1 MTENNIKARIIIRKA
16 TSAEWSASTATPLKQ
31 GEFALNTTTGE
42 LKIAT
47 QDNQKFQDATA
58 LATKEFVAGS
68 VQYLGTVGTEAE
80 LNNKTPNSAGDFCR
94 ISSTNFT
101 LPSTSSITGAAVT
114 THAGDLL
121 LCESISPSVKWSVI
135 HGELD
140 KNTWTANSASADGYV
155 SKGSGHANKVW
166 KTDTNGNPGWRD
178 DADTIYTLPLA
189 ASGTRGGIKIGYSA
203 NGANLPINLS
213 SEKAY
218 VALTKDAINAAGFN
232 ESYLDWGG
240 KSVSGGLTPMG
251 SALSNEHSAN
261 RLAYINGNALT
272 IEYSTDAGA
281 TWTNFNYSA
290 TDKSKLCT
298 LSSNIPIGR
307 ANSSTAYT
315 LNSKTRITFTCQDG
329 TNSYLYCR
337 PTKLITN
344 ISVSGSCSLLVEY
357 RTGTN
362 FQSNGAWSALGTYSI
377 SGWSG
382 WNDIPLVLSTLG
394 GSKNQTNNNWQLR
407 LTYTM
412 TSVSSSSPKT
422 ASILGIRLFGPNLW
436 TSPSTLA
443 STGHMYTYNMSKNVT
458 FPAGLSATSFTE
470 NGTALS
476 SKYLGI
482 NATAADSAK
491 LGGTAASSYATQTW
505 VTNQG
510 YTKNIG
516 TVTAVKINGTSKNP
530 TDGVVDLGTVLTSHQ
545 AVTNKAATLA
555 WNTTSTIATIGST
568 DVTVKLPANPNIDT
582 KNTTGTTNKTATK
595 MFLVGATEQA
605 TNPQT
610 YSNTKVYIG
619 TDNCLYSNDTKVL
632 TAHQSLAGYATQSW
646 VESQGYVPGS
656 MLGDAASYGVDAEIK
671 NNSDQLPNS
680 AAVRTFI
687 TSQGYIKNVTAAA
700 GNDINTVGTPS
711 VTVTNSGTTSTLT
724 FHQLKGATGAT
735 GPKGDKGETG
745 ATGATGATGPKGDTG
760 PQGPK
765 GETGTAAGFGTPTAT
780 VDANVGNPSVTIT
793 TSGANTAKVFNF
805 AFKNL
810 KGQKGDTGSQG
821 PQGPQG
827 PKGETGATG
836 ATPTIT
842 ASATVSNTIG
852 TPTVNVTKGGTDSAP
867 TFAFAFTNLKGAKG
881 DPGVNATTTA
891 VATTSANGLMSST
904 DKSKLD
910 GIAAN
915 ATAVTSTT
923 VTGWGFTKNA
933 GTITGIK
940 MNGSSKGTS
949 GVVDLGTVLTAHQA
963 IKINGTAITPGT
975 LNLKAGSNVTF
986 NNSNG
991 TLTIN
996 SSASGTDT
1004 KDTAGSSN
1012 STSKLY
1018 LVGAT
1023 SQSSA
1028 GVTTYSNANVYATD
1042 GSLYST
1048 NLTASGT
1055 VESNSYYSKEKGQWL
1070 KFNGDEYPGFE
1081 IYVDDN
1087 SRILVDGGTLT
1098 IDGSTNFIFT
1108 PTVNDKKVVVSDDSN
1123 AYKIKKLTQA
1133 QYNALQTKDAS
1144 TIYLIVG

>member
-1 MTENNIKARIIIRKA
+1 MAENNIKARIIIRKA
-16 TSAEWSASTATPLKQ
+16 TSAEWSASTATTLKQ
-31 GEFALNTTTGE
+31 GEFALDTTTGE

-47 QDNQKFQDATA
+47 QDNQKFQNATA
-58 LATKEFVAGS
+58 LATKELVVGS
-68 VQYLGTVGTEAE
+68 VQYLGTVANQTE
-80 LNNKTPNSAGDFCR
+80 LGNKTANSAGDFCR
-94 ISSTNFT
+94 VSSTNFT
-101 LPSTSSITGAAVT
+101 LSAASSITGAAVT

-121 LCESISPSVKWSVI
+121 LCESISPAVKWSVI

-166 KTDTNGNPGWRD
+166 KTDASGNPGWRD
-178 DADTIYTLPLA
+178 DANTIYTLPLA

-261 RLAYINGNALT
+261 RLAYIDGDALT
-272 IEYSTDAGA
+272 IEYSTNAGA

-290 TDKSKLCT
+290 ADKSQLCT

-307 ANSSTAYT
+307 ANNSTAYT

-329 TNSYLYCR
+329 THSYLYCR

-362 FQSNGAWSALGTYSI
+362 FKSNGAWSTLGTYSI

-394 GSKNQTNNNWQLR
+394 GSSSQTGNNWQLR

-422 ASILGIRLFGPNLW
+422 ANIMAIRLFGPNLW

-458 FPAGLSATSFTE
+458 FPEGVSAKSFTE

-482 NATAADSAK
+482 NATAANSAK

-505 VTNQG
+505 VKDQG

-530 TDGVVDLGTVLTSHQ
+530 TNGVVDLGTVLTSHQ
-545 AVTNKAATLA
+545 TVTNKAATLA

-568 DVTVKLPANPNIDT
+568 DVTVKLPANPNTDT

-610 YSNTKVYIG
+610 YSNANVYIG
-619 TDNCLYSNDTKVL
+619 TDNCLYSNGTKVL
-632 TAHQSLAGYATQSW
+632 TAHQSLTGYATQSW
-646 VESQGYVPGS
+646 VENKGYVLGS
-656 MLGDAASYGVDAEIK
+656 MLGNAASYNVDDEIT
-671 NNSDQLPNS
+671 NTANQLPSS
-680 AAVRTFI
+680 AAVRTFV

-700 GNDINTVGTPS
+700 GSDINTVGTPS
-711 VTVTNSGTTSTLT
+711 VTITNSGTTSTLT
-724 FHQLKGATGAT
+724 FHKLKGATGAT

-765 GETGTAAGFGTPTAT
+765 GNDGTSVNVSSITYQKSSSNTTIPTGTWSSTIVSADPGGYLWTKTTFSDGKIAYSVARQGANGAKGNTGSQGPQGPKGETGVAAGFGTPTAT
-780 VDANVGNPSVTIT
+780 VDANVGTPSVTIT
-793 TSGANTAKVFNF
+793 ASGANTAKVFNF
-805 AFKNL
+805 AFHNL
-810 KGQKGDTGSQG
+810 KGQKGDTGPRG
-821 PQGPQG
+821 PQGEQG

-842 ASATVSNTIG
+842 ASATVNNSTG
-852 TPTVNVTKGGTDSAP
+852 TPSVTVTKSGTNTNPSF
-867 TFAFAFTNLKGAKG
+867 TFAFQNLKGAKG

-891 VATTSANGLMSST
+891 VATTTTNGLMSSA
-904 DKSKLD
+904 DKTKLD
-910 GIAAN
+910 NITIDVDKKIQHFIDINTTYNGYYTGGTFIINNPSENHKYFAN
-915 ATAVTSTT
+915 DSGYELETIVLHDSDLEYNAYCSNRENLEWVAVKKDQIITVTVETSTT
-923 VTGWGFTKNA
+923 TEIS
-933 GTITGIK
+933 GTIE
-940 MNGSSKGTS
+940 
-949 GVVDLGTVLTAHQA
+949 
-963 IKINGTAITPGT
+963 ITYLP
-975 LNLKAGSNVTF
+975 KFV
-986 NNSNG
+986 
-991 TLTIN
+991 TLTQ
-996 SSASGTDT
+996 SQYDALST
-1004 KDTAGSSN
+1004 KDSN
-1012 STSKLY
+1012 TFY
-1018 LVGAT
+1018 CIT
-1023 SQSSA
+1023 
-1028 GVTTYSNANVYATD
+1028 
-1042 GSLYST
+1042 
-1048 NLTASGT
+1048 
-1055 VESNSYYSKEKGQWL
+1055 
-1070 KFNGDEYPGFE
+1070 GD
-1081 IYVDDN
+1081 
-1087 SRILVDGGTLT
+1087 
-1098 IDGSTNFIFT
+1098 
-1108 PTVNDKKVVVSDDSN
+1108 
-1123 AYKIKKLTQA
+1123 
-1133 QYNALQTKDAS
+1133 
-1144 TIYLIVG
+1144 